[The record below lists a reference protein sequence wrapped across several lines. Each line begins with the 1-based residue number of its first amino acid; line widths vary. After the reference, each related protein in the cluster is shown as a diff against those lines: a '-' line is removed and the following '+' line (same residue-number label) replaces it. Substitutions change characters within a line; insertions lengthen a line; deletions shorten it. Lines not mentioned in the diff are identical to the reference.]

1 MTHDHG
7 IKYQCARRDMPFLSR
22 EQRRLMARIY
32 WHARRNGLMLPAH
45 ERRRMREDFAA
56 AKRDSAA

>member
-32 WHARRNGLMLPAH
+32 WH